1 MEENNNNEKSVNAD
15 ELKQQTVNTAKQ
27 VKETMKNVN
36 IKEETMATKGAIM
49 DMWKDPI
56 GTVERVAEDKENKFF
71 KTSLFLIIVWVVVIL
86 IDNLIYGLQIM
97 SKLDKD
103 LGFVF
108 KNYVFKKEYIFYAI
122 APILT
127 ILAYSVIAYVLNK
140 NNKKQLP
147 EVISVVTVAY
157 LPVIAGRVISLLT
170 LISNDMSKL
179 TSPIVSILSTLTV
192 VLLYFGLKKLFNENE
207 DKQFIKKY
215 ILIIALY
222 ELVGFVLSFAKI
234 NI

>member
-108 KNYVFKKEYIFYAI
+108 KNYVFKKEYIFYSTYI
-122 APILT
+122 
-127 ILAYSVIAYVLNK
+127 
-140 NNKKQLP
+140 NNSCIFSNSICIKQ
-147 EVISVVTVAY
+147 
-157 LPVIAGRVISLLT
+157 
-170 LISNDMSKL
+170 
-179 TSPIVSILSTLTV
+179 
-192 VLLYFGLKKLFNENE
+192 
-207 DKQFIKKY
+207 KQ
-215 ILIIALY
+215 
-222 ELVGFVLSFAKI
+222 
-234 NI
+234 